1 MKYFCWFLLVFTS
14 GVLATEQNN
23 QIYDKGSQS
32 KVDKLN
38 KAVEILRDPTAMNSN
53 FRRALSRLSNH
64 DAVAPE
70 QQSETIEATTE
81 LGLPEVELVGK
92 VFSENRP
99 ATVILKA
106 KGKIYHFEEG
116 DKISRVINHEVV
128 TFHVQEISRHAVRI
142 FITPFEPLAKPIK
155 PKNILSKMS

>member
-1 MKYFCWFLLVFTS
+1 MKYVCWFLLVFTC
-14 GVLATEQNN
+14 GVLAEGQEN
-23 QIYDKGSQS
+23 QVYGKGSQS

-38 KAVEILRDPTAMNSN
+38 KAVEVLRDPTAMNGN
-53 FRRALSRLSNH
+53 FRRALRRLPNH
-64 DAVAPE
+64 NTAVSG
-70 QQSETIEATTE
+70 QSETIRATAE

-142 FITPFEPLAKPIK
+142 FITPFNKTLIF
-155 PKNILSKMS
+155 N